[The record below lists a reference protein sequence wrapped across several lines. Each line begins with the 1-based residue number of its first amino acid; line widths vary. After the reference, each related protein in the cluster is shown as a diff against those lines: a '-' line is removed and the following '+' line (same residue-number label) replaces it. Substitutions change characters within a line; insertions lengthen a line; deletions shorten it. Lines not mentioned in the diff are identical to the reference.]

1 MLHGIFSIIFN
12 DVQGHLTYFWP
23 FKMLFPIAQHFT
35 TDACLPSLT
44 FLCIMVLNSWS
55 QRWRL
60 ILSRDDK
67 IKCDYNCSCLQWFT
81 TSAFFRNKKVPVCV
95 SNTSIETP
103 FTRYN
108 RFDNRS
114 YRVNGVMPYADFHK
128 IYLQRE
134 KGAGTGMYTVT
145 KRHWLRLFYDNLA

>member
-1 MLHGIFSIIFN
+1 MIKLNAITI
-12 DVQGHLTYFWP
+12 
-23 FKMLFPIAQHFT
+23 
-35 TDACLPSLT
+35 
-44 FLCIMVLNSWS
+44 VLVSS
-55 QRWRL
+55 GLRL
-60 ILSRDDK
+60 AL
-67 IKCDYNCSCLQWFT
+67 
-81 TSAFFRNKKVPVCV
+81 FFRNKKVPVCV

-145 KRHWLRLFYDNLA
+145 KRH